1 MTALFGVGAALL
13 MMSSTSLLSWNARR
27 EAEESARSSL
37 RAASVLLRQS
47 GLSSTSTDKIEEILA
62 QHNARVARGGWANE
76 VEGWLVSASGDVK
89 WKTGPFV
96 PPMLDGPEDG
106 RGGPPPGGPPLD
118 DRFDDRPDGRPPGRG
133 GRRGMRGRGP
143 RGDHV
148 PLWMQFAVPPLE
160 DGSNW
165 RHLEMKRGSDTLIL
179 GVPWFRNTRNLR
191 SQMLSLLFMGL
202 LASGAAAVGAW
213 FLVGKVLSPI
223 ENLAGQ
229 ARELAQTDSFEGRLS
244 STSSDAEMR
253 HLTAT
258 LNEMLQVLG
267 ESARSKERFHTA
279 ASHELRTPLQALSGH
294 LQVALSRFRG
304 AEEYRTA
311 LEEAARQTE
320 RLSSLTRDLL
330 MLNQLQMATS
340 KPPHEGVD
348 ATEILEQCID
358 RSVPALDA
366 RGVNTIEQL
375 QPCEIETA
383 PSHLEMLMRNLVENA
398 VKYAV
403 DGGQISFVLRNGEMA
418 IWNQTPNLLRDAN
431 LGRLFEPFF
440 RPDASRHSS
449 TGGNG
454 LGLSIC
460 RAICDANGWEIT
472 LQSEK
477 YNGKPG
483 VCARVRFSP
492 SDGQAPIG

>member
-27 EAEESARSSL
+27 EAEESARTSL

-47 GLSSTSTDKIEEILA
+47 GLGSTSTEKIEGILA

-76 VEGWLVSASGDVK
+76 VEGWLVSRSGDVK

-96 PPMLDGPEDG
+96 PPQLDGLEDGPDGPPPDDQFDNG
-106 RGGPPPGGPPLD
+106 RGGGP
-118 DRFDDRPDGRPPGRG
+118 PDGRRRHG
-133 GRRGMRGRGP
+133 GRGRGP
-143 RGDHV
+143 RGGRGDV

-165 RHLEMKRGSDTLIL
+165 RHLEMKRGGDTLIL

-191 SQMLSLLFMGL
+191 SQTLSLLFLGL
-202 LASGAAAVGAW
+202 LASGAAAIGAW
-213 FLVGKVLSPI
+213 LLVGKVLSPI
-223 ENLAGQ
+223 ENLAVQ
-229 ARELAQTDSFEGRLS
+229 ARNLAKNDSFDGRLS

-253 HLTAT
+253 HLTST

-267 ESARSKERFHTA
+267 ESARSKERFHAA

-294 LQVALSRFRG
+294 LQVALSRLRG
-304 AEEYRTA
+304 AEEYRAA

-340 KPPHEGVD
+340 KPPHEAVD

-358 RSVPALDA
+358 RFIPVLDA
-366 RGVNTIEQL
+366 RGVSIVEQL
-375 QPCEIETA
+375 QPCEVETA

-403 DGGQISFVLRNGEMA
+403 DGGQISFVLQDEEMA
-418 IWNQTPNLLRDAN
+418 IWNQTSELLRDAD

-440 RPDASRHSS
+440 RPDVSRHSS

-460 RAICDANGWEIT
+460 RAICDANSWEMT
-472 LQSEK
+472 LQAEEHDQ
-477 YNGKPG
+477 KPG
-483 VCARVRFSP
+483 VCALVRFNLSLDQQL
-492 SDGQAPIG
+492 DG